1 MPRRRQIFPRR
12 MRITPNAL
20 DPLPVGSLTSVKL
33 ARGCLGLSVIGTEW
47 MHGLHNHAKR
57 GQISAK

>member
-1 MPRRRQIFPRR
+1 

-20 DPLPVGSLTSVKL
+20 DPLVVGLLTSVKF

-47 MHGLHNHAKR
+47 MRRLHNHGKW
-57 GQISAK
+57 GQISAE

>member
-1 MPRRRQIFPRR
+1 

-20 DPLPVGSLTSVKL
+20 DPLLVGSLTSVKL

-57 GQISAK
+57 GQISAE